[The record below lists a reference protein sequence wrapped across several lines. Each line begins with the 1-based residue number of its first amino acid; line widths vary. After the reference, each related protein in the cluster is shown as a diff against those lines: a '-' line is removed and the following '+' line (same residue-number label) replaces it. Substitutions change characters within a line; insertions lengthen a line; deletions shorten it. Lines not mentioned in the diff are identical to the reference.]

1 MVLTVLFKKKLT
13 SHSALHHSIQY
24 SLSFSYEP
32 FAFLL
37 SSYFHC
43 FRRQR
48 ERGSRNKFQWLPAL
62 PQHSSVGVEVAASAR
77 KHLSPP
83 HQRER
88 SPRHSHKWMWI
99 SQILITQ
106 IDPGS
111 HGTARIFAPF
121 PGQPLPLKNQQKK

>member
-1 MVLTVLFKKKLT
+1 MNHLLFFLVLT
-13 SHSALHHSIQY
+13 SIALGG
-24 SLSFSYEP
+24 
-32 FAFLL
+32 
-37 SSYFHC
+37 
-43 FRRQR
+43 R
-48 ERGSRNKFQWLPAL
+48 ERGVLPAL

-121 PGQPLPLKNQQKK
+121 PGQPLPLKNQQKKMKNE